1 MGAAYKPIFL
11 IPRGANR
18 LLGEDGWEFLSAKR
32 LAPEV
37 VPLLAK
43 KFSLAKIE
51 SYLGITSYT
60 GDGLK
65 ASVICDDVGLI
76 ELISIQVHCGLVD
89 EVRAKIDDLKIVEI
103 ELFVPN
109 KK

>member
-1 MGAAYKPIFL
+1 MGDAYKPIFL
-11 IPRGANR
+11 LPKGANR
-18 LLGEDGWEFLSAKR
+18 LLGEDGWEFLSAQR
-32 LAPEV
+32 LAPVV
-37 VPLLAK
+37 VPLLVK
-43 KFSLAKIE
+43 KFSLVKIE

-76 ELISIQVHCGLVD
+76 ELISIQVHCGLLD
-89 EVRAKIDDLKIVEI
+89 EVLAKIDDLKITEM